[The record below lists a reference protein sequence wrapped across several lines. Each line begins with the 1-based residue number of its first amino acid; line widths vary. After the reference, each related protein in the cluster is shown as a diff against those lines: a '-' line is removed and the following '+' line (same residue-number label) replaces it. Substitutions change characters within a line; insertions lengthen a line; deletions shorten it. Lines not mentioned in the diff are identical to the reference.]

1 MQNLKNGKDVKHEEI
16 LVMDE
21 PNAFMNGRTTLETNI
36 MDDVN
41 KEKFFHTIT
50 CSIVNEKVMEI
61 NIHS

>member
-1 MQNLKNGKDVKHEEI
+1 MQNLMNGKDVKHEEV

-21 PNAFMNGRTTLETNI
+21 PNAFMSGRTTREINI

-41 KEKFFHTIT
+41 KEKFVHTIT
-50 CSIVNEKVMEI
+50 CSIVNEKVVEI

>member
-1 MQNLKNGKDVKHEEI
+1 MQNLKNGKDVKHEEVLI
-16 LVMDE
+16 MDE
-21 PNAFMNGRTTLETNI
+21 PNAFMSGWATLETNI

-41 KEKFFHTIT
+41 KEKFVHTIT